1 MRRLAALLLCAC
13 ASPQPPPGSAGP
25 AEAVREFAAAVQK
38 GDATTAW
45 SLLSSRTEQKAE
57 ALAARAR
64 AASGNGKPE
73 SGRAMLFG
81 GALPGKP
88 AEVKVLRQEGDSA
101 EVRTNEDGGRTYRV
115 VREDGRWRV
124 DLDLPD

>member
-1 MRRLAALLLCAC
+1 MRGVLALALFAC

-25 AEAVREFAAAVQK
+25 EEAVKEFAAAVQK

-45 SLLSSRTEQKAE
+45 SLLSTGTQQKAD
-57 ALAARAR
+57 AMAARAR

-81 GALPGKP
+81 GALPGKQVETRILSQ
-88 AEVKVLRQEGDSA
+88 AGDSA
-101 EVRTNEDGGRTYRV
+101 QVRTNEDGGRTYRV
-115 VREDGRWRV
+115 VREQGHWRV